1 MSSILS
7 EISNLFIPII
17 LIGVIFYGI
26 YKKAP
31 VYDYFTAGAKDGL
44 KTCIEMIPFIIAIF
58 VGIEAVT
65 VSGAMDFFQKLLGP
79 FLEFIGL
86 PRELTSII
94 LLRPVS
100 GSGSIVLAERLMREC
115 GVDSLVGT
123 SAGVM
128 VGSCE
133 TVFYVLALYYGVTS
147 VKKLR
152 HALPSGIIGY
162 IAGVL
167 ASVYLSY
174 IMLIS

>member
-86 PRELTSII
+86 PRELTSIS
-94 LLRPVS
+94 LRQ
-100 GSGSIVLAERLMREC
+100 RLNCSCRAVNAGMRC
-115 GVDSLVGT
+115 RQLS
-123 SAGVM
+123 
-128 VGSCE
+128 
-133 TVFYVLALYYGVTS
+133 
-147 VKKLR
+147 R
-152 HALPSGIIGY
+152 HQRRRHGWFL
-162 IAGVL
+162 
-167 ASVYLSY
+167 
-174 IMLIS
+174 